1 MISLV
6 HLVLVFFF
14 IFKVIQH
21 IFSFFT
27 SPVKVAMVIILGS
40 TPKKGGERRKRP
52 LHTVDTPD
60 LRSPGVK
67 NLVETVFSCLPL
79 FEPIPA
85 SKIAIDH
92 RVGQDVH
99 WALISPV
106 DAGNLLMP
114 TADDYTSLLFHKSSN
129 NDRVAGTLDTVD
141 GPPAPVVMAAGRP
154 ARGRGGKGGRRHGS
168 SASRGH
174 IVSFVVSKPTVHP
187 MLNVHPARDM
197 MPNEVS
203 ILWISRS
210 DLEALRSNA
219 GPTTCSA
226 AQQRPTKGMVP
237 DHQMQT
243 TAIVLWRSARMAGV
257 PPHRAARSRAD
268 VEGWRWRYRT
278 AHCKH

>member
-40 TPKKGGERRKRP
+40 TPRKGGERRKRP
-52 LHTVDTPD
+52 LHTVNAPD

-67 NLVETVFSCLPL
+67 NLVETVFSCLPS

-85 SKIAIDH
+85 SKIAINH

-114 TADDYTSLLFHKSSN
+114 TADDYASLLFHKLSN
-129 NDRVAGTLDTVD
+129 NDGVAGTLDAVD

-154 ARGRGGKGGRRHGS
+154 AHGKGGKGGRRHIGG
-168 SASRGH
+168 ASRGC
-174 IVSFVVSKPTVHP
+174 IMSFVASKPTVHP
-187 MLNVHPARDM
+187 MLNVHPARNM
-197 MPNEVS
+197 MPNKVS
-203 ILWISRS
+203 ILWISHL

-219 GPTTCSA
+219 GLTTCSA
-226 AQQRPTKGMVP
+226 VQ
-237 DHQMQT
+237 
-243 TAIVLWRSARMAGV
+243 
-257 PPHRAARSRAD
+257 
-268 VEGWRWRYRT
+268 
-278 AHCKH
+278 